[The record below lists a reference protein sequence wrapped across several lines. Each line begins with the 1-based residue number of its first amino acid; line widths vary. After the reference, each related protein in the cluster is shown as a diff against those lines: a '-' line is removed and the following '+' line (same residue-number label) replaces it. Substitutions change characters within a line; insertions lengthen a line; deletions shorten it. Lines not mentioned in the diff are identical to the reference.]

1 MLIFIYVFQAYVGM
15 YILEINSQLQDKWEL
30 CYQWLQGW

>member
-1 MLIFIYVFQAYVGM
+1 MYVFQAYVGM
-15 YILEINSQLQDKWEL
+15 YILKINSQLQDKQE